1 MSSTNTRAIAPSEF
15 CAATHPLGWCS
26 HLFGYDSPFVVKIA
40 QTWVGVVVQ
49 LPGVI
54 RRSVAPVAIAPKRFS
69 ALRFPWVRQIGWI
82 AMILVFAP
90 EGVRVQRTSIAEH
103 MTIADSEGIP
113 ASQEIAGLIAARR
126 AMRK

>member
-1 MSSTNTRAIAPSEF
+1 
-15 CAATHPLGWCS
+15 
-26 HLFGYDSPFVVKIA
+26 
-40 QTWVGVVVQ
+40 
-49 LPGVI
+49 
-54 RRSVAPVAIAPKRFS
+54 VAPVAIAPKRFS
-69 ALRFPWVRQIGWI
+69 ALRFPLVRQIGWI

-103 MTIADSEGIP
+103 MTVADSEGIP